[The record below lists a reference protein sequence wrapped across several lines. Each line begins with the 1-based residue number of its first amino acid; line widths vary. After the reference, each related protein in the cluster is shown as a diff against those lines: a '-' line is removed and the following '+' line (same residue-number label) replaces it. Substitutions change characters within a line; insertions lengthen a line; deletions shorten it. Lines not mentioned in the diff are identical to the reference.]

1 VRIAAETPEAQLVT
15 IGRSKV
21 DTGLVERGA
30 QLRREALILKPVGP
44 GGGGQA
50 PLPVY
55 LRQPIA
61 RLNSIFGEAT
71 PLTDKVAFVNHIADI
86 AREDANTMAQVANNR
101 REVAMSGNI
110 KGTVNQPSCGL

>member
-1 VRIAAETPEAQLVT
+1 LNRKRFNQA
-15 IGRSKV
+15 GNRSRP
-21 DTGLVERGA
+21 DPGQTTD
-30 QLRREALILKPVGP
+30 EALILKPVGP

-55 LRQPIA
+55 LRQVIA

-86 AREDANTMAQVANNR
+86 AREDANTMAQVENNLQRFR
-101 REVAMSGNI
+101 RPH
-110 KGTVNQPSCGL
+110 PSWIRLDVPPTPTTSPD